1 MINFD
6 ANTLANK
13 MEVSYSTLFRRIKK
27 ETEISATQ
35 FISDIRLK
43 KGVILLNKSDLSID
57 KIGSSIGFNSS
68 SYFV

>member
-57 KIGSSIGFNSS
+57 EIGSSICFNSS